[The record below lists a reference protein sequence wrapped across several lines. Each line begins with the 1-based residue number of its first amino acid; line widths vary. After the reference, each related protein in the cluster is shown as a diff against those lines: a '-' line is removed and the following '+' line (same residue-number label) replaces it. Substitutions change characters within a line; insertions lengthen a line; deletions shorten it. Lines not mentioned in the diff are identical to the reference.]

1 MSSIKIVATLGSSSS
16 SPEQV
21 ERLLRVGVDAVRLNF
36 SYGSH
41 RDHANLVRLVRKT
54 AQRLG
59 KHITVLQDLQGPRIR
74 TGALKDGG
82 PLGLEQE
89 SEITIAHD
97 LVEGNN
103 GRISSTYPDIY
114 RFLSPG
120 DRVLFD
126 DGRLEARV
134 LAVQG
139 RDIRCRVVKGGLL
152 GAFQG
157 INLPDVTLD
166 IPTFTAKDREDLE
179 FGLKIGVDWVA
190 MSFVKS
196 GQDADLLRSMMRRQR
211 TGVPLVAKVE
221 RAAALLD
228 LEGIL
233 NAFDGV
239 MVARGDLGVEL
250 SPEDVPVWQKTI
262 VRQARCKGKIA
273 IVATQMLES
282 MISEP
287 RPTRAEASD
296 VANAVCDGADAVML
310 SGETAIGSFPVEAVA
325 VMARIIQ
332 KSQEIYVPE
341 ELPVTDRYRREAQA
355 VARAACA
362 LAGDLNAQ
370 AIAVLTRS
378 GVTAHRISRCRPA
391 MPIFALTQQ
400 PRLARRLNMWWGV
413 VPVLA
418 DLPDVTVDSHGV
430 IEKVLLE
437 KDLVKRGE
445 KVVAVGS
452 SPLAA
457 RVPTNFLKVLR
468 IGAHAYR

>member
-1 MSSIKIVATLGSSSS
+1 MSAVKIVATLGSSSS

-41 RDHANLVRLVRKT
+41 RDHANLVHLVRKT

-74 TGALKDGG
+74 TGPLKDGG

-139 RDIRCRVVKGGLL
+139 RDIRCQVVKGGLL

-157 INLPDVTLD
+157 INLPDIALD

-250 SPEDVPVWQKTI
+250 SPEEVPVWQKTI
-262 VRQARCKGKIA
+262 VRQARRKGKIA

-332 KSQEIYVPE
+332 TSQEIYVPE
-341 ELPVTDRYRREAQA
+341 ELPATDRYRREAQA

-362 LAGDLNAQ
+362 LADDLNAQ

-413 VPVLA
+413 VPVLT

-430 IEKVLLE
+430 IEKILLE
-437 KDLVKRGE
+437 KELVKRGE